1 MRELR
6 WWAGRMY
13 TKLYR
18 RAAPRSVRRAPQLP
32 AEPVSRRFGA
42 DRGRPLDR
50 VYVERF
56 LAANAAD
63 VRGRVLEIYEPTYT
77 QRFGGARVLRGD
89 VLDAAAHASRA
100 TIRGDLETGDG
111 VPEGVFDCF
120 ICTQTLSLVLD
131 VRAAL
136 EHARRALAPGG
147 VLLATVPGVSHHH
160 LAGDTDF
167 PDHWRFTAIGI
178 RRLAADVFGAD
189 SVEVSAWG
197 NVAVA
202 AAFLY
207 GLAEHEVATGLLHR
221 DDPDYEVV
229 IGLRA
234 RRGPTA
240 AADPAAD
247 DVDG

>member
-6 WWAGRMY
+6 WWAGRTY
-13 TKLYR
+13 TTLYR
-18 RAAPRSVRRAPQLP
+18 HAAPRSVRRVPQLP
-32 AEPVSRRFGA
+32 AEPLSRQFGA

-50 VYVERF
+50 VYIERF
-56 LAANAAD
+56 LATHAAD

-77 QRFGGARVLRGD
+77 RRFGGSRVLRGD
-89 VLDAAAHASRA
+89 VLDAAADAPRA
-100 TIRGDLETGDG
+100 TLHGDLATGDG
-111 VPEGVFDCF
+111 LPEGAFDCF

-147 VLLATVPGVSHHH
+147 VLLATMPGVSHHH
-160 LAGDTDF
+160 HGADEDF
-167 PDHWRFTAIGI
+167 PDQWRFTAAGL

-189 SVEVSAWG
+189 SVEVVAWG

-207 GLAEHEVATGLLHR
+207 GLAEHEVAPELLHR
-221 DDPDYEVV
+221 DDPDYEV
-229 IGLRA
+229 IIALRA
-234 RRGPTA
+234 RRGPMPGEVRSLERRA
-240 AADPAAD
+240 
-247 DVDG
+247 